1 MPLLFDRMQQKHV
14 RKESPLRKLPWVA
27 LRILLFRDGPKT
39 AIKTAAEG

>member
-27 LRILLFRDGPKT
+27 LRILLFRNGPKSASET
-39 AIKTAAEG
+39 SAEG